1 MNLIE
6 RAKQFKVGAET
17 IMEWLGAGAI
27 TVHPTLAQGRA
38 DVCLKCPLNVHESS
52 ITEAMAAAIKKQV
65 EIKNKLQLRVNGEK
79 FLCTYVLSDVLMA
92 DSAIPWEV
100 LLKGMAVRQAE
111 LGYPAHHK
119 DMLKREHEIL
129 YGVPGGRVPVGIIKA
144 PKKG

>member
-27 TVHPTLAQGRA
+27 TVHPTLAQSRA
-38 DVCLKCPLNVHESS
+38 NICLKCPLNVHESS

-79 FLCTYVLSDVLMA
+79 SLLSC
-92 DSAIPWEV
+92 SACGCVTRLKIWVPLENILPEPEDRHKFDENCW
-100 LLKGMAVRQAE
+100 LLKE
-111 LGYPAHHK
+111 S
-119 DMLKREHEIL
+119 EE
-129 YGVPGGRVPVGIIKA
+129 
-144 PKKG
+144 